1 MPKID
6 SDPWTEITTHHGF
19 PADQVISAIQKEIR
33 RGNTENAVLLAHEMI
48 MTSPALEDYLWH
60 RLMVISVED
69 VGFGEPTAPVL
80 INSLHQM
87 LRTFGQGAP
96 DRELFA
102 VHAVRYLSACRKDR
116 SSDEMTLWA
125 KLASERGEARPVIP
139 DYALDMH
146 TADGKKMG
154 RALRHFLEIGAA
166 VNPELPERDRTYR
179 DRIIKML
186 DEKDGQ
192 TTP

>member
-1 MPKID
+1 MPKTD
-6 SDPWTEITTHHGF
+6 SDPWTEIKTHHGF

-33 RGNTENAVLLAHEMI
+33 RGNTENAVLLAHEMV
-48 MTSPALEDYLWH
+48 MTSPELEEYLWH

-69 VGFGEPTAPVL
+69 IGFGQPDAPIL
-80 INSLHQM
+80 INSLYQM
-87 LRTFGQGAP
+87 LRTFNEGAP

-102 VHAVRYLSACRKDR
+102 VHAVRYLSSCRKDR

-125 KLASERGEARPVIP
+125 KLASERGGALPVIP

-154 RALRHFLEIGAA
+154 RGLPHFLKIGAQ

-179 DRIIKML
+179 DRIMKMVG
-186 DEKDGQ
+186 EKDGRA
-192 TTP
+192 TP

>member
-6 SDPWTEITTHHGF
+6 SDPWVEITTHSGF

-33 RGNTENAVLLAHEMI
+33 RGNTENAVLLAHEMVL
-48 MTSPALEDYLWH
+48 TGPALEDYLWK

-87 LRTFGQGAP
+87 LSTFDRSAP

-102 VHAVRYLSACRKDR
+102 VH
-116 SSDEMTLWA
+116 
-125 KLASERGEARPVIP
+125 
-139 DYALDMH
+139 
-146 TADGKKMG
+146 
-154 RALRHFLEIGAA
+154 
-166 VNPELPERDRTYR
+166 
-179 DRIIKML
+179 
-186 DEKDGQ
+186 
-192 TTP
+192 